1 VGFPHWA
8 IAILSPSPK
17 NFFSVFSKHLHISLL
32 LINYCSE
39 CLMMNVEVKQDQ
51 ETCVYRSFMVR
62 WLVRLLTITVRLI
75 ECSYLASTHVIF
87 KTTNLCVMP
96 VAQRWG
102 FVFHR
107 HLIGRL
113 SLVPLHRLMDG
124 ASQRDRRSASGTVLP
139 LIRHGLQYPQGGA
152 FLPSF
157 SLVLQFYCITAIAA
171 FK

>member
-1 VGFPHWA
+1 
-8 IAILSPSPK
+8 
-17 NFFSVFSKHLHISLL
+17 
-32 LINYCSE
+32 
-39 CLMMNVEVKQDQ
+39 MMNVEVKQDQ
-51 ETCVYRSFMVR
+51 ETCVCRSFMVR

-75 ECSYLASTHVIF
+75 EFSYLASTHVIF
-87 KTTNLCVMP
+87 ETTNLCIMP

-102 FVFHR
+102 FVSHR

-157 SLVLQFYCITAIAA
+157 SLVLQH
-171 FK
+171 